1 MVYRK
6 QNYKSVGD
14 KWAEGSDEWGV
25 LHTGKDDGDKAARD
39 ISTSEFKTASDPW
52 SHDTWKPGV
61 VSRGGKPRYAPKG
74 DAGTKSPQAYSPT
87 GKYGKPGGKGQRSG
101 A

>member
-1 MVYRK
+1 MSR
-6 QNYKSVGD
+6 NSAPGAGID
-14 KWAEGSDEWGV
+14 GAEGEDF
-25 LHTGKDDGDKAARD
+25 LTRGKDDGDKAARD

-74 DAGTKSPQAYSPT
+74 DSGTKSPQAYSPT
-87 GKYGKPGGKGQRSG
+87 GKYKKPGGSGQRSG